1 MLSNIWSCYHI
12 DLNSFNFSVIHC
24 KIHTSSCTHIS
35 FSHGTKQNV
44 FFSDIKSST
53 QTSNFLLCH
62 LLQNLASSLVSLF
75 PWILLLSPYC
85 FLPLCLLPPSSFLSN
100 CMCFWFFF
108 PLNRTLLERLFMTQW
123 ISAPLSYSSA
133 HKHSTADVY
142 MKGINACPMT
152 RTSFLIPVHQLV
164 GNVAFGSICYIGLHC
179 FDLSHSVLVLELKLP

>member
-1 MLSNIWSCYHI
+1 MARSKMYSFLTLNLPHRLQISSFATCCRIWRHHLSPFFPGS
-12 DLNSFNFSVIHC
+12 
-24 KIHTSSCTHIS
+24 S
-35 FSHGTKQNV
+35 FSLPT
-44 FFSDIKSST
+44 
-53 QTSNFLLCH
+53 
-62 LLQNLASSLVSLF
+62 ASSPSACF
-75 PWILLLSPYC
+75 PH
-85 FLPLCLLPPSSFLSN
+85 PPSSQTVCVFV
-100 CMCFWFFF
+100 FFF

-179 FDLSHSVLVLELKLP
+179 FDLSHSVVVLELKLP